1 MKGPEQRYSSPEKY
15 CLALVYISQRYR
27 QYFQAHQVEVVSKNE
42 GLRFLIE
49 KPMLIGRMSRW
60 ALLISEYDVKLVTPT
75 TIKSQALADLLS
87 ICPEKATIE
96 ELPDQIPGTIKTV
109 YACNEEETWTFMF
122 DGTPSNPQGG
132 VGVVLTDSHGRNLS
146 FMFRLD
152 FSCTNNKAEY
162 KALILGLKMAQEVEN
177 KHADALATL
186 GSRVTIQNGQHALE
200 HRVAESPAREEGMF
214 VEGKTNDWRMPIH
227 KQLRTRNITK
237 ETRGF
242 FLLNGQIFRKSNDG
256 LLMKCVGEE
265 EGKEKA
271 EQLHGATC
279 EEEGPG
285 LYRRLQRSGIYWPK
299 MKFHCDELQASCKA
313 CQETKES
320 MQICNV
326 HNWQQPIVEY
336 LNAGV
341 LPSEKIEAE
350 RLKKR
355 SKHYF
360 LRKGEL
366 FKKSFTG
373 EMLKCVRDE
382 EKDKVLE
389 EVHQGVCGRH
399 QGGRA
404 LWYELIKIG
413 YYWPKMKEDAINWAK
428 RCLQCQKHANLIHAP
443 SVQKNSLKT
452 PYPFHTWAVDFVG
465 PINPPSMGKKWI
477 LVTTE
482 SFTKWVEAVA
492 VRETNA
498 EAVVRFIKENI
509 ICRFGLPSVLVSDNG
524 THFVNQRVWGV
535 LEQYQIKH
543 HKSSPYYRKAMARTT
558 RHGTTGVTPFS
569 LVYGVEAVLPTEIEV
584 PTARMLLDEA
594 RDREAELQELEEK
607 REVVGSKM
615 EEYHRRLAL
624 AYDKHV
630 QSRVFLEG
638 DLVLKS
644 VDAVM
649 RKMSLPKWAPK

>member
-1 MKGPEQRYSSPEKY
+1 
-15 CLALVYISQRYR
+15 
-27 QYFQAHQVEVVSKNE
+27 
-42 GLRFLIE
+42 
-49 KPMLIGRMSRW
+49 MLTGRMSRW

-96 ELPDQIPGTIKTV
+96 ELPNQIPGIIETI
-109 YACNEEETWTFMF
+109 YACNEEETWTLMF

-132 VGVVLTDSHGRNLS
+132 AGVVLTDSHGRNLS

-152 FSCTNNKAEY
+152 FSCTNNEAEY
-162 KALILGLKMAQEVEN
+162 EALMLGLKMAQEVGIKKLHVKGDSNLIIQQILEGYGTKERSLALCREQVWRMMKVFDKISFEHVPRTEN

-186 GSRVTIQNGQHALE
+186 GSRVTIQNGQHTLE
-200 HRVAESPAREEGMF
+200 HREKKKGKKKQNNCMEPLAEKKAPVCTEGS
-214 VEGKTNDWRMPIH
+214 
-227 KQLRTRNITK
+227 
-237 ETRGF
+237 RG
-242 FLLNGQIFRKSNDG
+242 
-256 LLMKCVGEE
+256 E
-265 EGKEKA
+265 
-271 EQLHGATC
+271 
-279 EEEGPG
+279 
-285 LYRRLQRSGIYWPK
+285 
-299 MKFHCDELQASCKA
+299 ASCKA

-336 LNAGV
+336 LDAGF

-355 SKHYF
+355 SKRYF
-360 LRKGEL
+360 LQKGRCNQL
-366 FKKSFTG
+366 GQKVCTIPKACKLDTCA
-373 EMLKCVRDE
+373 KRAE
-382 EKDKVLE
+382 E
-389 EVHQGVCGRH
+389 QP
-399 QGGRA
+399 QNTIPIPYMGGRFC
-404 LWYELIKIG
+404 G
-413 YYWPKMKEDAINWAK
+413 TN
-428 RCLQCQKHANLIHAP
+428 Q
-443 SVQKNSLKT
+443 
-452 PYPFHTWAVDFVG
+452 
-465 PINPPSMGKKWI
+465 PPSMEKKWI
-477 LVTTE
+477 LVATE
-482 SFTKWVEAVA
+482 SFTKWVEAVV
-492 VRETNA
+492 VREANA

-543 HKSSPYYRKAMARTT
+543 HKSSPYYPQGNGQAEATDKSLLKILTKMVTDAHKDWSEYLPLALWAYRTT
-558 RHGTTGVTPFS
+558 RQGTTGVTPFS
-569 LVYGVEAVLPTEIEV
+569 LVYGVEVVLPTEIEV
-584 PTARMLLDEA
+584 PTTRMLLDEA

-630 QSRVFLEG
+630 QPRVFLEG

-644 VDAVM
+644 VDVVM